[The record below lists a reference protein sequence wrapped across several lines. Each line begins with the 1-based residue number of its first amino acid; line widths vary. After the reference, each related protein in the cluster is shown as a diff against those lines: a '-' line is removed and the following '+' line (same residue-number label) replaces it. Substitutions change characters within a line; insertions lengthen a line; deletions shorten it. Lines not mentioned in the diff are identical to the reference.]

1 MDESIDMYSC
11 ITTFIMI
18 LAIIMW
24 FVMHVI
30 DETTMSF
37 VCGFVYIPV
46 VLFACTPECTV
57 FILDILLE

>member
-11 ITTFIMI
+11 LTTFII

-30 DETTMSF
+30 D

-46 VLFACTPECTV
+46 VLFACTSEYTV
-57 FILDILLE
+57 FILNILLE